1 MEADCLIPAQTI
13 EEIRKKSDIVSVIS
27 EYVPLRKRGRS
38 HLGLCPFHSEKTA
51 SFTVSE
57 EKQLFHCFGC
67 GAGGNVFDFIM
78 QIDNLGFAEAVR
90 ELGEKL
96 GIEVEGAGTSGA
108 GKSQRDQIYDLMQIA
123 GKFFVKTLQEPEGQ
137 AARDY
142 MKARGISDQTAA
154 LFNLGCAPEG
164 WDHLYRHL
172 LSRGAH
178 PQMMEQ
184 AGLVLERENEKG
196 SYYDRFRGRLQFPIM
211 DTRGRLLGFSGRSL
225 DGKEPK
231 YLNSP
236 DTPVFHK
243 GDAIFGLNFT
253 KEAIKAA
260 KTAVLVEGNV
270 DLISTFQAGVKN
282 VVAPLGTALT
292 IGQCKLL
299 ARFADTVVL
308 AYDADPA
315 GETAAERSAE
325 IVRSAGLKVR
335 IAQFSG
341 AKDPDE
347 LVQKLGA
354 EALKKSLSE
363 SLPYLEFKLRRTLS
377 RHNLSEIEGRGR
389 ALKEIGPLL
398 AQETDQFAQK
408 EYAKLA
414 ATLLKT
420 TGEQVLAEAKK
431 LRFYSNHGARDL
443 RRTVEKPASKIIAAE
458 KHLLALAAQ
467 NNDARE
473 TLKAELPLDHFVTPE
488 ARQVATLLYGADLSG
503 AEQPEHALLGMIE
516 DEGAKRLLTTALLGE
531 TVENPQEILRD
542 CIQSLKGEHL
552 KGRVS
557 AIKGELLQAEA
568 AGDAVRAAELL
579 SALKTEIS

>member
-1 MEADCLIPAQTI
+1 LIPAQTI
-13 EEIRKKSDIVSVIS
+13 EEIRKKSDIVKVIS

-38 HLGLCPFHSEKTA
+38 HLGLCPFHSEKTP

-67 GAGGNVFDFIM
+67 GAGGNIFDFIM

-96 GIEVEGAGTSGA
+96 GIEVEGAGPAGS
-108 GKSQRDQIYDLMQIA
+108 GKSLRDQLYDL
-123 GKFFVKTLQEPEGQ
+123 LQLAERYYQKSLQGPEGQ
-137 AARDY
+137 TASDY
-142 MKARGISDQTAA
+142 MKQRGISEEVAA
-154 LFNLGCAPEG
+154 RFGLGCVPDG
-164 WDHLYRHL
+164 WDNLYRYL
-172 LSRGAH
+172 LSRGAD
-178 PQMMEQ
+178 PKLMEQ

-196 SYYDRFRGRLQFPIM
+196 SYFDRFRSRLQFPIM
-211 DTRGRLLGFSGRSL
+211 DTRGRVLGFSGRSL

-243 GDAIFGLNFT
+243 GEAVFGLNVT

-270 DLISTFQAGVKN
+270 DLISTFQAGIHN

-315 GETAAERSAE
+315 GESAAEKSAE
-325 IVRSAGLKVR
+325 LIISAGLIVR
-335 IAQFSG
+335 VAQFSG

-347 LVQKLGA
+347 LVQKQGP
-354 EALKKSLSE
+354 EALKKALTE
-363 SLPYLEFKLRRTLS
+363 SLPYLEFKIKRTLG
-377 RHNLSEIEGRGR
+377 RHNLKEIEGRGR
-389 ALKEIGPLL
+389 ALKEIGQLL
-398 AQETDQFAQK
+398 SRETDQFAQK

-414 ATLLKT
+414 AAALKT
-420 TGEQVLAEAKK
+420 TDEQVLAEARK
-431 LRFYSNHGARDL
+431 LKFYNNPAARDL
-443 RRTVEKPASKIIAAE
+443 RRTVEKPPSRIIAAE

-467 NNDARE
+467 NSEARE
-473 TLKAELPLDHFVTPE
+473 KLKAELPLDRFITIE
-488 ARQVATLLYGADLSG
+488 ARQIAALLYGADLSG
-503 AEQPEHALLGMIE
+503 EEAPEHKLLSLIE
-516 DEGAKRLLTTALLGE
+516 DEGAKRFLTTALLGE
-531 TVENPQEILRD
+531 SPANPEEILGD
-542 CIQSLKGEHL
+542 CIESLKGEHL
-552 KGRVS
+552 KERVN
-557 AIKGELLQAEA
+557 AIKSELRQAEA
-568 AGDAVRAAELL
+568 SGDTAKASELI
-579 SALKTEIS
+579 SALKAEIS